1 VLHCI
6 EQTEGEDGANLWVDG
21 FHAANLLFEE
31 DPESFQILVNT
42 PVVFR
47 NITQTKRGKFYA
59 ASRRPIIRLVVLLL
73 VMIMVYVLLVDTPTI
88 AI

>member
-1 VLHCI
+1 MLHCI

-47 NITQTKRGKFYA
+47 NITQTKRGQFYA

-73 VMIMVYVLLVDTPTI
+73 VIIMVYVLLVDAPTS